1 MVIIAQVLDP
11 GYKNNLRTIT
21 INYNNVFE
29 IVKDSKDATDS
40 PVQIEINNDSNL
52 NQLQDVYVVSGQY
65 SDNDVR
71 LRRNDNSVINVDVS
85 PITSWY
91 EGD

>member
-40 PVQIEINNDSNL
+40 PVQIEINSDSNL

>member
-1 MVIIAQVLDP
+1 MLDP